1 MAFTRLRDIRDRMES
16 KWTSGQF
23 IFGYEDDINENHNI
37 DYPLLLVT
45 PPTSTLPATEKDP
58 INAHMKEEYEF
69 EVIFAK
75 PYRTSSSNTGANDT
89 NSNLDVIYTLLEG
102 EAFNWLQSFLD
113 SYTNKQVTLVPT
125 PILVERE
132 TNQHNDKVVQIRMQF
147 TVDCFSHAFAAF
159 DDQLIRDLS
168 PLIWLRSDVGVKT
181 QYFGGKEVVKEWKDQ
196 SGNGHDFV
204 QSTSSKQPEYKYEMS
219 DSVNTENRYPFLD
232 FDGTDDFL
240 QCENTL
246 LNGSL
251 GLNVNNTIFFI
262 TKHND
267 ADSGTGAIVSLLR
280 GSTNER
286 FTLFGRRFGS
296 NDVRIASIHTDS
308 TANGADVINNTAS
321 GSADSTTIA
330 VRALKFNGNTSEFFV
345 NGTMTSS
352 ATNSDYNNSTT
363 YNRTEPIFI
372 GAEGSAS
379 SPDHTVLNGSIQ
391 EIMIFNS
398 SLTEAAILA
407 ISNYLNHKYN
417 IY

>member
-1 MAFTRLRDIRDRMES
+1 M
-16 KWTSGQF
+16 
-23 IFGYEDDINENHNI
+23 
-37 DYPLLLVT
+37 
-45 PPTSTLPATEKDP
+45 
-58 INAHMKEEYEF
+58 
-69 EVIFAK
+69 
-75 PYRTSSSNTGANDT
+75 
-89 NSNLDVIYTLLEG
+89 
-102 EAFNWLQSFLD
+102 
-113 SYTNKQVTLVPT
+113 
-125 PILVERE
+125 
-132 TNQHNDKVVQIRMQF
+132 
-147 TVDCFSHAFAAF
+147 
-159 DDQLIRDLS
+159 
-168 PLIWLRSDVGVKT
+168 
-181 QYFGGKEVVKEWKDQ
+181 
-196 SGNGHDFV
+196 
-204 QSTSSKQPEYKYEMS
+204 
-219 DSVNTENRYPFLD
+219 
-232 FDGTDDFL
+232 
-240 QCENTL
+240 
-246 LNGSL
+246 
-251 GLNVNNTIFFI
+251 
-262 TKHND
+262 
-267 ADSGTGAIVSLLR
+267 LR

-308 TANGADVINNTAS
+308 TANGADVINNTAI